1 MAWLLG
7 LAVYLAQKTRFQH
20 QQTEVSNQELRNEV
34 AERQRAEAGLRES
47 EERFKVFMNNSPV
60 MAFMKD
66 EEGRYIYVN
75 EPLEHTFNVK
85 MSDLRGKTDFDWLPE
100 LTAKQ
105 IRENDIAIFKT
116 NKSIT
121 LIETVPT
128 PEGTLHYWL
137 SFKFLVEG
145 ISGQRFLGGV
155 AVNITERQQA
165 ESALL
170 ESQTRL
176 SLINSI
182 STGIT
187 AGISVQQVIE
197 NTVKQISGYF
207 NTLRV
212 IYSTIDRQGN
222 LTVIHSIAPP
232 GISQAKS
239 KIANLTAAP
248 EYLNTLWVSKL
259 VVIEDVATDRWLIPL
274 ADEIKACGTR
284 AILEVPLQHSEQLVG
299 LLSFDSPETRKWS
312 EHEIVTLREVADYL
326 SVAIKDAYAKHE
338 RQQIEAELQ
347 QANEKLTGWVNE
359 LKQRNYEIA
368 RLGEI
373 SDILQACLTVEE
385 AYSAI
390 STMMQPLFTGAS
402 GGIFL
407 ISASKNLVEA
417 VATWGISPL
426 SSQELFTPD
435 ECWALRR
442 GRVHLVENTH
452 SDLLCNLVENTRS
465 GLLCKHINPD
475 SSVAESLC
483 VPMMAQGEALGVL
496 YLSSLKLGELTQPKQ
511 QLAVTIA
518 EQISLALANLKLRE
532 MLQNQSIR
540 DSLTGLFNRRYLEE
554 SLEREI
560 NRAKRKQ
567 QSLGIIMLDIDH
579 FKRFN
584 DTFGHEAGDTVLR
597 ELGLFLQ
604 EYVRQSDI
612 ACRYGGEEFMLILP
626 EASLDIVQQRAEQL
640 RQGAKQLQV
649 QHRSQSLGAI
659 ALSLGVACYP
669 EHGLTG
675 ETVIRAADAAL
686 YCAKAEGRDTVR
698 VALL

>member
-1 MAWLLG
+1 M
-7 LAVYLAQKTRFQH
+7 
-20 QQTEVSNQELRNEV
+20 
-34 AERQRAEAGLRES
+34 
-47 EERFKVFMNNSPV
+47 
-60 MAFMKD
+60 
-66 EEGRYIYVN
+66 
-75 EPLEHTFNVK
+75 
-85 MSDLRGKTDFDWLPE
+85 PE

-105 IRENDIAIFKT
+105 VRENDIAVFST
-116 NKSIT
+116 SKSTT

-128 PEGTLHYWL
+128 PEGGLHYWL
-137 SFKFLVEG
+137 SFKFLVEDV
-145 ISGQRFLGGV
+145 SGQRLLGGV
-155 AVNITERQQA
+155 AVDITERQRV

-187 AGISVQQVIE
+187 SGISVQQVIE
-197 NTVKQISGYF
+197 SAVKRINGYF

-212 IYSTIDRQGN
+212 IYSTIDQRGN
-222 LTVIHSIAPP
+222 LTVLHCIAPP
-232 GISQAKS
+232 EMSQAKG

-248 EYLNTLWVSKL
+248 EYINALRVSKL

-284 AILEVPLQHSEQLVG
+284 AILEVPLQHSEQLLG
-299 LLSFDSPETRKWS
+299 LLSFDSPEPRKWS
-312 EHEIVTLREVADYL
+312 EHETVTLREVADYL
-326 SVAIKDAYAKHE
+326 SVAIKEAYAQHE
-338 RQQIEAELQ
+338 RQRIEAALQ

-359 LKQRNYEIA
+359 LKQRNHEIA
-368 RLGEI
+368 LLGEI
-373 SDILQACLTVEE
+373 SDVLQACLTAEE
-385 AYSAI
+385 AYTAI
-390 STMMQPLFTGAS
+390 STMMQPLFPGAT

-417 VATWGISPL
+417 VATWGVSPL

-442 GRVHLVENTH
+442 GRIHLVENTP
-452 SDLLCNLVENTRS
+452 SGLLCNLVENTPS
-465 GLLCKHINPD
+465 GLLCKHLHPD
-475 SSVAESLC
+475 SSAAESLC

-496 YLSSLKLGELTQPKQ
+496 YLSSLKLGELAKTKQ

-518 EQISLALANLKLRE
+518 EQISLSLANLKLRE
-532 MLQNQSIR
+532 TLQNQSIR

-560 NRAKRKQ
+560 HRAKRKQ

-604 EYVRQSDI
+604 QYVRQSDI
-612 ACRYGGEEFMLILP
+612 ACRYGGEEFTLILP
-626 EASLDIVQQRAEQL
+626 EASLEIVRQRAEQL
-640 RQGAKQLQV
+640 RQGVKHLQV
-649 QHRSQSLGAI
+649 QHRRQSLGAI
-659 ALSLGVACYP
+659 TLSLGVACFP
-669 EHGLTG
+669 EHGLSA

-686 YCAKAEGRDTVR
+686 YRAKAEGRDAVR
-698 VALL
+698 LAQP